1 MKREAERNE
10 GRPAK
15 RKPNM
20 ADVTQEGPGERE
32 GGQASHTEAEYGR
45 RNTIEA
51 GRKRPGG
58 QPNGSQNE
66 TKPQPKPR

>member
-1 MKREAERNE
+1 
-10 GRPAK
+10 
-15 RKPNM
+15 M
-20 ADVTQEGPGERE
+20 ADVRQEGPGERE
-32 GGQASHTEAEYGR
+32 GRQASHTEAEYGR
-45 RNTIEA
+45 RNKIEA